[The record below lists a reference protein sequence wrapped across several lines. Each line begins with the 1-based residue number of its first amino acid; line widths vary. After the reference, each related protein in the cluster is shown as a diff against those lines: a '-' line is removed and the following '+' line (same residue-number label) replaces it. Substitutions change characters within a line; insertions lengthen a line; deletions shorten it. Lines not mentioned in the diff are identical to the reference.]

1 MAGEADCPKRASVVA
16 CAGHVLVIGG
26 PGSGKTTIAL
36 RKALARIRAGIRP
49 GQSVL
54 FLSFSRAAVTRVLDA
69 AKLEVPG
76 EVLEHLS
83 VQTFHSFFWSLL
95 KTHGYLL
102 GVPRLLSILLPQD
115 EKALSGGINDDDEG
129 WPAWRD
135 ERERLFR
142 QDGRVAFDL
151 FAPNAAALL
160 AASAHLRGLVA
171 VKHPL
176 IIVDE
181 AQDTGDSAWRCVE
194 LLASQTQIVC
204 LADLE
209 QQIFDFLPGVGPER
223 VAAIRATLAPLEV
236 DLGGENHRSP
246 DSEILAFANDVLSGT
261 PRGTAYKGVSKI
273 IYGVGKS
280 APNWNHLLRRALGE
294 LHRAIRAETGA
305 FARTSVILT
314 ASKGNALRVSN
325 ALNGLGSNPGK
336 AVRHKLLFDEAEA
349 LLTARLA
356 AFLLEPKAAVSLEMD
371 VAACMEMLAVA
382 RRATGSAKKPVETLL
397 KQAASIR
404 GGKPLKI
411 NIAEALRAT
420 ITSLRTEG
428 FSGDPAADWL
438 KVKRTLRASGQAEL
452 ERAASHLDYLV
463 AFRRGE
469 RISAA
474 LSAEWLRDG
483 VYTNARAA
491 LGTALAQEQIL
502 DGAESPRGLHVMNIH
517 KAKGKQ
523 FDGVILVR
531 EVRRTP
537 VGVESSF
544 VWRDDTAPYVKSRR
558 LIRVAAT
565 RARTRLLILDPV
577 WPACPLMKGH
587 RL

>member
-1 MAGEADCPKRASVVA
+1 
-16 CAGHVLVIGG
+16 
-26 PGSGKTTIAL
+26 
-36 RKALARIRAGIRP
+36 
-49 GQSVL
+49 
-54 FLSFSRAAVTRVLDA
+54 
-69 AKLEVPG
+69 
-76 EVLEHLS
+76 
-83 VQTFHSFFWSLL
+83 
-95 KTHGYLL
+95 
-102 GVPRLLSILLPQD
+102 
-115 EKALSGGINDDDEG
+115 
-129 WPAWRD
+129 
-135 ERERLFR
+135 
-142 QDGRVAFDL
+142 
-151 FAPNAAALL
+151 
-160 AASAHLRGLVA
+160 
-171 VKHPL
+171 
-176 IIVDE
+176 
-181 AQDTGDSAWRCVE
+181 
-194 LLASQTQIVC
+194 
-204 LADLE
+204 
-209 QQIFDFLPGVGPER
+209 
-223 VAAIRATLAPLEV
+223 
-236 DLGGENHRSP
+236 
-246 DSEILAFANDVLSGT
+246 
-261 PRGTAYKGVSKI
+261 
-273 IYGVGKS
+273 
-280 APNWNHLLRRALGE
+280 
-294 LHRAIRAETGA
+294 
-305 FARTSVILT
+305 
-314 ASKGNALRVSN
+314 VSN

-371 VAACMEMLAVA
+371 VAACMEMLAAA
-382 RRATGSAKKPVETLL
+382 RRATGSAKKSVETLL

-483 VYTNARAA
+483 VYTSARAA
-491 LGTALAQEQIL
+491 LDMALAQEQIL

-537 VGVESSF
+537 GGVESSF
-544 VWRDDTAPYVKSRR
+544 VWRDDTVPYVKSRR

>member
-1 MAGEADCPKRASVVA
+1 MPDEVECEKRASVIA

-26 PGSGKTTIAL
+26 PGSGKTTVAL
-36 RKALARIRAGIRP
+36 RKAVARIQAGIRP

-76 EVLEHLS
+76 ETLESLS

-102 GVPRLLSILLPQD
+102 GTPNRLSILLPQD
-115 EKALSGGINDDDEG
+115 EKALSGGINAEDTG
-129 WPAWRD
+129 WQAWCH

-142 QDGRVAFDL
+142 QEGRVAFDL
-151 FAPNAAALL
+151 FAPNAATLL
-160 AASAHLRGLVA
+160 AASAHLRQLVA
-171 VKHPL
+171 DRFPL
-176 IIVDE
+176 VIVDE
-181 AQDTGDSAWRCVE
+181 AQDTGDNAWKCVE
-194 LLASQTQIVC
+194 LLAPHLQVVC

-223 VAAIRATLAPLEV
+223 VAAIRTALAPLEV

-246 DSEILAFANDVLSGT
+246 DSEILAFANDVLNGT
-261 PRGTAYKGVSKI
+261 PRGDRYKGVSKI
-273 IYGVGKS
+273 PYGVNKS
-280 APNWNHLLRRALGE
+280 APNWNHLLRRALGD
-294 LHRAIRAETGA
+294 LHRAIRAETGE
-305 FARTSVILT
+305 FAKTLAILT
-314 ASKGNALRVSN
+314 SSKGNALRVSN
-325 ALNGLGSNPGK
+325 ALNGLGSHPGK
-336 AVRHKLLFDEAEA
+336 RVRHKLLFDEAEA
-349 LLTARLA
+349 LLTSRMA
-356 AFLLEPKAAVSLEMD
+356 AFLLEPKSAAALEVD
-371 VAACMEMLAVA
+371 VATCMELLAA
-382 RRATGSAKKPVETLL
+382 AKSATGGAKKPVETLL
-397 KQAASIR
+397 RQAASIR
-404 GGKPLKI
+404 DGKPLKI

-420 ITSLRTEG
+420 IGILRTEG
-428 FSGDPAADWL
+428 LSGDPAADWL
-438 KVKRTLRASGQAEL
+438 KIKRILRDSGQAEL
-452 ERAASHLDYLV
+452 QRAASHLDFLV

-474 LSAEWLRDG
+474 LAAEWLRDG
-483 VYTNARAA
+483 AYAHARAA
-491 LGTALAQEQIL
+491 LDTALAQEQIL
-502 DGAESPRGLHVMNIH
+502 DGTESPRGVHVMNIH

-531 EVRRTP
+531 EMRRTA

-565 RARTRLLILDPV
+565 RARRRLLILDPV

-587 RL
+587 KL